1 MITTLTDFIGRT
13 VGNLIYTIG
22 NILYFHVTFMSG
34 VTLCLP
40 GYKGDAEPEGN
51 LDVK

>member
-22 NILYFHVTFMSG
+22 NILYCGTFMSG

-51 LDVK
+51 LHVK